1 LGSLVNGFYVEKK
14 NDSGYYTNGNLPVV
28 VPIVVIDKEDG
39 TYSAGLK
46 TDIVADFELFMT
58 FGEGC
63 NYTYTIPADLG
74 SPVDVIV
81 SLEEDV
87 ADTCPDFAVPD
98 AGSSIPVPDDPNG
111 PDGKFTEPP
120 GLSPALV
127 GTAAGAGSFL
137 ALCAMIA
144 VFFIVRYRQK
154 WLREKKFIAEGKK
167 AILENSTELNTAD
180 EFSQTT
186 NRVMETSAAI
196 LRYQAQAQ
204 TDPKTAE
211 IMRLRRENDEI
222 REQNRMK
229 TKQVTAN
236 KTATPKPKRNKKLRP
251 REVDF

>member
-1 LGSLVNGFYVEKK
+1 
-14 NDSGYYTNGNLPVV
+14 
-28 VPIVVIDKEDG
+28 
-39 TYSAGLK
+39 
-46 TDIVADFELFMT
+46 MT